1 MAPEN
6 GPSGLAV
13 LQSEGRNILT
23 VKDLSR
29 ADTALRGRLLWFVG
43 RPEEQGE
50 AAVRHIEDGLL
61 VLEAGRIVAVGETA
75 ALRPQLPATAKI
87 QDHAGKLIVPGFIDP
102 HIHMPQTQVVASWA
116 AQLLDWLNTYTFVE
130 EQKYADPAHAA
141 RGAAFFF
148 DELLSN
154 GTTTA
159 VAFCSVHATSAE
171 AFFAESERRNTRMA
185 AGKVMMD
192 RYAPDAL
199 TDTPRSGY
207 EESKALLGR
216 WHGRGRQLYAIAP
229 RFAITS
235 TPEQLEAAGTLS
247 REHPGCLI
255 QTHISENL
263 EEVATAKRL
272 YPDCADYT
280 AIYEKY
286 GLLGR
291 KSLMGHSIHLSES
304 ERQRYADADAVAVH
318 CPTSNLFL
326 GSGLFDWR
334 AMRDPK
340 RPVRIGVA
348 TDIGGG
354 TSYSMLQTMNEAY
367 KVQQLLGHRLDA
379 FALFH
384 AMTRGNAIAI
394 GLDHLIG
401 SFEPGHECDAVVLDA
416 HATPAMAHR
425 METVTTLAEELFI
438 LVTMG
443 DDRAVEETYVMGE
456 KKKPRK
462 RGA

>member
-1 MAPEN
+1 M
-6 GPSGLAV
+6 
-13 LQSEGRNILT
+13 
-23 VKDLSR
+23 KDISR
-29 ADTALRGRLLWFVG
+29 ADTALRGRLLWFVE
-43 RPEEQGE
+43 RPEEHG
-50 AAVRHIEDGLL
+50 AGAVRYIEDGLL
-61 VLEAGRIVAVGETA
+61 VLAGGRILAVGETS
-75 ALRPQLPATAKI
+75 ALRPALPAGAVI
-87 QDHAGKLIVPGFIDP
+87 HDHSGRLITPGFIDP
-102 HIHMPQTQVVASWA
+102 HIHLPQTQVVASWA

-130 EQKYADPAHAA
+130 EQKYGDPAHAA

-159 VAFCSVHATSAE
+159 VAFCSVHSASAE

-199 TDTPRSGY
+199 TDTPQSGY
-207 EESKALLGR
+207 DDSKALIGR

-235 TPEQLEAAGTLS
+235 TPEQLEAAAALS
-247 REHPGCLI
+247 REHPDCLVE
-255 QTHISENL
+255 THISENL

-272 YPDCADYT
+272 YPECADYT

-286 GLLGR
+286 GLFGR

-304 ERQRYADADAVAVH
+304 ERQRYADADAVAVF

-326 GSGLFDWR
+326 GSGLFDWK
-334 AMRDPK
+334 AMREPR

-367 KVQQLLGHRLDA
+367 KVLQLQGQRLDSL
-379 FALFH
+379 ALFH

-416 HATPAMAHR
+416 RATPAMAHR
-425 METVTTLAEELFI
+425 METVTTLPEELFI
-438 LVTMG
+438 LITMG

-456 KKKPRK
+456 PKKPRK
-462 RGA
+462 RG

>member
-1 MAPEN
+1 M
-6 GPSGLAV
+6 
-13 LQSEGRNILT
+13 T
-23 VKDLSR
+23 TKDLSR
-29 ADTALRGRLLWFVG
+29 ADKALRGRLLWFVE
-43 RPEEQGE
+43 RPEEHGE
-50 AAVRHIEDGLL
+50 SAVRYVEDGLL
-61 VLEAGRIVAVGETA
+61 VLAGGKILAAGETSV
-75 ALRPQLPATAKI
+75 LRPQLPAAI
-87 QDHAGKLIVPGFIDP
+87 VIHDHSDRLITPGFIDP
-102 HIHMPQTQVVASWA
+102 HIHLPQTQVVASWA

-130 EQKYADPAHAA
+130 EQKYGDPAHAA

-159 VAFCSVHATSAE
+159 VAFCSVHSASAE

-199 TDTPRSGY
+199 TDTAQSGY
-207 EESKALLGR
+207 DDSKALIGR

-235 TPEQLEAAGTLS
+235 TPAQLEAAATLS
-247 REHPGCLI
+247 REHPDCLVE
-255 QTHISENL
+255 THISENL

-272 YPDCADYT
+272 YPECADYT

-286 GLLGR
+286 GLLGS

-304 ERQRYADADAVAVH
+304 ERQRYADADAVAVF

-326 GSGLFDWR
+326 GSGLFDWK
-334 AMRDPK
+334 AMRDPN

-367 KVQQLLGHRLDA
+367 KVLQLQGQRLDSL
-379 FALFH
+379 ALFH

-394 GLDHLIG
+394 GLEHLIG
-401 SFEPGHECDAVVLDA
+401 SFEPGLECDAVVLDA
-416 HATPAMAHR
+416 RATPAMAHR
-425 METVTTLAEELFI
+425 METVTTLAEELFV
-438 LVTMG
+438 LVTLG

-456 KKKPRK
+456 PKKPRK
-462 RGA
+462 RG

>member
-1 MAPEN
+1 MPRFQPE
-6 GPSGLAV
+6 GPK
-13 LQSEGRNILT
+13 T
-23 VKDLSR
+23 VTVTDFSR
-29 ADTALRGRLLWFVG
+29 VDTALRGRLLWFVG
-43 RPEEQGE
+43 NPEEQGE

-61 VLEAGRIVAVGETA
+61 ALASGRIVAVGETSV
-75 ALRPQLPATAKI
+75 LRPQLPASAKFE
-87 QDHAGKLIVPGFIDP
+87 DHAGKLIVPGFIDP
-102 HIHMPQTQVVASWA
+102 HIHLPQTQVVASWA

-130 EQKYADPAHAA
+130 EQKYADAAHAA

-148 DELLSN
+148 DELLAN

-192 RYAPDAL
+192 RYAPQAL

-207 EESKALLGR
+207 EESKALIGR

-247 REHPGCLI
+247 REHPDCLVE
-255 QTHISENL
+255 THISENL
-263 EEVATAKRL
+263 AEIETAKGL

-286 GLLGR
+286 GLLGK

-304 ERQRYADADAVAVH
+304 ERRRFSDAGAVAVH

-326 GSGLFDWR
+326 GSGLFDWQ
-334 AMRDPK
+334 ATRDAR
-340 RPVRIGVA
+340 RPIRIGVA

-354 TSYSMLQTMNEAY
+354 TSYSILQTMNEAY
-367 KVQQLLGHRLDA
+367 KVQQLRGYRLDA

-384 AMTRGNAIAI
+384 AMTRGNAVAI
-394 GLDHLIG
+394 GLDRLIG
-401 SFEPGHECDAVVLDA
+401 SFEPGHECDAVVLDSS
-416 HATPAMAHR
+416 ATPAMAHR
-425 METVTTLAEELFI
+425 METVTTLAQELFV

-443 DDRAVEETYVMGE
+443 DDRAVAETYVMGE
-456 KKKPRK
+456 KKKPRG
-462 RGA
+462 RG

>member
-1 MAPEN
+1 
-6 GPSGLAV
+6 
-13 LQSEGRNILT
+13 LT
-23 VKDLSR
+23 VRDLSR
-29 ADTALRGRLLWFVG
+29 VDTALRGRLLWFVG
-43 RPEEQGE
+43 NPEDHGE
-50 AAVRHIEDGLL
+50 AAIRHIEDGLL
-61 VLEAGRIVAVGETA
+61 ALEAGRIVAVGETS
-75 ALRPQLPATAKI
+75 ALRPQLPTSAKI

-102 HIHMPQTQVVASWA
+102 HIHLPQTQVVASWA

-148 DELLSN
+148 DELLAN

-159 VAFCSVHATSAE
+159 VAFCSVHSASAE

-192 RYAPDAL
+192 RYAPPAL

-207 EESKALLGR
+207 EDSKALIGR

-247 REHPGCLI
+247 REYPDCLVE
-255 QTHISENL
+255 THISENL
-263 EEVATAKRL
+263 AEIETARSL
-272 YPDCADYT
+272 YPGCADYT

-304 ERQRYADADAVAVH
+304 ERQRFADAGAVAVH

-326 GSGLFDWR
+326 GSGLFDWQ
-334 AMRDPK
+334 ATRDTR

-367 KVQQLLGHRLDA
+367 KVQQLRGYRLDA

-384 AMTRGNAIAI
+384 AMTRGNAVAI
-394 GLDHLIG
+394 GLEDLVG
-401 SFEPGHECDAVVLDA
+401 SFEPGHECDAVVLDSS
-416 HATPAMAHR
+416 ATPAMAHR
-425 METVTTLAEELFI
+425 METVTTLAEELFV

-443 DDRAVEETYVMGE
+443 DDRAVAETYVMGE
-456 KKKPRK
+456 ARKPRS
-462 RGA
+462 RSAI

>member
-1 MAPEN
+1 M
-6 GPSGLAV
+6 
-13 LQSEGRNILT
+13 T
-23 VKDLSR
+23 TKDISR
-29 ADTALRGRLLWFVG
+29 ADTALRGRLLWFVDS
-43 RPEEQGE
+43 PEEHGE
-50 AAVRHIEDGLL
+50 SAVRYIEDGLL
-61 VLEAGRIVAVGETA
+61 VLAGGKILAVGETSV
-75 ALRPQLPATAKI
+75 LRSQLPAAAVI
-87 QDHAGKLIVPGFIDP
+87 HDHSGRLITPGFIDP
-102 HIHMPQTQVVASWA
+102 HIHLPQTQVVASWA

-130 EQKYADPAHAA
+130 EQKYGDPAHAA

-159 VAFCSVHATSAE
+159 VAFCSVHSASAE

-199 TDTPRSGY
+199 TDTAQSGY
-207 EESKALLGR
+207 DDSKALIGR

-235 TPEQLEAAGTLS
+235 TPGQLEAAATLS
-247 REHPGCLI
+247 RENPDCLVE
-255 QTHISENL
+255 THISENL

-272 YPDCADYT
+272 YPECADYT

-286 GLLGR
+286 GLLGS

-304 ERQRYADADAVAVH
+304 ERQRYADVDAVAVF

-326 GSGLFDWR
+326 GSGLFDWK
-334 AMRDPK
+334 AMRDPR

-367 KVQQLLGHRLDA
+367 KVLQLQGQRLDSL
-379 FALFH
+379 ALFH

-416 HATPAMAHR
+416 RATPAMAHR
-425 METVTTLAEELFI
+425 METVTTLAEELFV
-438 LVTMG
+438 LVTVG

-456 KKKPRK
+456 PKKPRK
-462 RGA
+462 RG